1 MHPPTVGADSIRPQG
16 WKIELSVEWNQ
27 FPVTVLGFPR
37 GEAGFFGNWHFG
49 TDWQKRLMRGGDRVD
64 DECGWMSGKCSGLYH
79 STGKSETFSYRCPS
93 SVTFI
98 GSEEPLK
105 APASPGGSQGVVA
118 VSFNH
123 STDGSIPSG
132 CGRMLSA
139 PTGVRANR
147 RGYCNTFFKS
157 SMTAWVCISAPSV
170 VRWLSVP

>member
-79 STGKSETFSYRCPS
+79 STGKSETFSYRCTS

-105 APASPGGSQGVVA
+105 ATASPRGKPRGS
-118 VSFNH
+118 
-123 STDGSIPSG
+123 
-132 CGRMLSA
+132 CGRLVPFNEWLNPVGWRADAIRPYRAFSKSPRSA
-139 PTGVRANR
+139 
-147 RGYCNTFFKS
+147 
-157 SMTAWVCISAPSV
+157 I
-170 VRWLSVP
+170 VRWLCR